1 MIELAVLYTLDCPR
15 CKILEQKLEQSGM
28 SFTVCKDKELMLKNG
43 FDLLPILEVDGKRM
57 GFKEAV
63 KWINERKESV

>member
-1 MIELAVLYTLDCPR
+1 MLFTLDCPR
-15 CKILEQKLEQSGM
+15 CKVLEKKLEQSGIN
-28 SFTVCKDKELMLKNG
+28 FTVCKDKELMLKNG
-43 FDLLPILEVDGKRM
+43 FDLLPVLKVDDKVM